1 MMYFLDSN
9 ICIYHMRDSAPK
21 VSERLQQTPVS
32 EIRIPSM
39 VAAELLYGAEKSGK
53 REYNLK
59 VVKAFLSLYETVHF
73 DQKAAGHYAVI
84 RAELE
89 RKGQIIGGNDI
100 VIAATTLAN
109 AGILVTHNV
118 NEFSR
123 INGLMLEDWL
133 YFSG

>member
-1 MMYFLDSN
+1 MNASSQHN
-9 ICIYHMRDSAPK
+9 
-21 VSERLQQTPVS
+21 VSERLEQTPVS
-32 EIRIPSM
+32 DIKIPSM
-39 VAAELLYGAEKSGK
+39 VAAELLYGAEKSSK

-59 VVKAFLSLYETVHF
+59 IVNAFLSLYEIVHF
-73 DQKAAGHYAVI
+73 DKKAAEYYAVV

-89 RKGQIIGGNDI
+89 HKGQIIGSNDI

-123 INGLMLEDWL
+123 INGLMLDDWT
-133 YFSG
+133 